1 LAVGGEAERQCFLD
15 KLMEVAVVLKH
26 SEKAKKP

>member
-1 LAVGGEAERQCFLD
+1 
-15 KLMEVAVVLKH
+15 MEVAVVLKH